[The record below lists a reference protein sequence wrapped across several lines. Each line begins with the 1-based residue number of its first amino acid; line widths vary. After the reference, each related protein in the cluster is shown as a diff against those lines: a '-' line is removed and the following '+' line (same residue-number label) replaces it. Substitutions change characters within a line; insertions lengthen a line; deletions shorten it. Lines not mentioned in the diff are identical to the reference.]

1 MKTAPIK
8 RDKRILVL
16 SKDHHFGLL
25 VNWKI
30 KKGLDLKVE
39 PERIANFVINFWE
52 THLAAHFIAEE
63 QVLFAKINNSL
74 TNKALAQHKQ
84 LRGLINN
91 ILENSTPETLINF
104 ANLLENHIRFEEREV
119 FKMIQQELN
128 EEELNEIGRKLQ
140 EIHPEPFEDNYKD
153 NFWIISA

>member
-74 TNKALAQHKQ
+74 KNKALAQHKQ

-91 ILENSTPETLINF
+91 IRENSTLETLINF